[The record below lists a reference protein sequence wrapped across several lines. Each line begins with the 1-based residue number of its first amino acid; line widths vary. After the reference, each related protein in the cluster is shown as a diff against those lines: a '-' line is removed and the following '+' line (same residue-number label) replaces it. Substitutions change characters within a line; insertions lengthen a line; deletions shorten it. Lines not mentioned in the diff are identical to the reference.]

1 MSELLEQVHLAR
13 KTHDRTLNVLR
24 LKSGEV
30 RTFSWIM
37 EIVLYISRGSH
48 VLMEEMRQMISFVN
62 WEGASSI
69 VFIAMS
75 RLS

>member
-1 MSELLEQVHLAR
+1 
-13 KTHDRTLNVLR
+13 
-24 LKSGEV
+24 
-30 RTFSWIM
+30 M